1 MKIDKNIIKEL
12 TDYWNEFNLTEI
24 EYTDKD
30 TKIKVSKSISSNSNQ
45 VLSAATST
53 PISSEEKV
61 KIVSGTEV
69 KSPIIG
75 TAYHSP
81 EPGAKK
87 FSEIGKKIKKG
98 ETIMII
104 EAMKTMNHVPSTVDG
119 IIKEICVEDGQPVE
133 YGQTIIIVE

>member
-1 MKIDKNIIKEL
+1 MKIDKKIIKEL
-12 TDYWNEFNLTEI
+12 TDYLNEFNLTEI
-24 EYTDKD
+24 EYTEKD
-30 TKIKVSKSISSNSNQ
+30 TKIKVSKSSSSVSSQITSVANPSPVTNEKIS
-45 VLSAATST
+45 A
-53 PISSEEKV
+53 P
-61 KIVSGTEV
+61 VSGTEI

-75 TAYHSP
+75 TAYLAP

-87 FSEIGKKIKKG
+87 FSEVGKKIKKG
-98 ETIMII
+98 ETIMIV

>member
-1 MKIDKNIIKEL
+1 MKIDKKIIKEL
-12 TDYWNEFNLTEI
+12 TDYLNEFKLTEI

-45 VLSAATST
+45 SLSAVTSATSVD
-53 PISSEEKV
+53 EV
-61 KIVSGTEV
+61 KNTIASGTEV

-75 TAYHSP
+75 TAYHAP

-87 FSEIGKKIKKG
+87 FSEVGKKIKKG
-98 ETIMII
+98 ETVMII
-104 EAMKTMNHVPSTVDG
+104 EAMKTMNHVPSTADG

-133 YGQTIIIVE
+133 YGQTIIVVE